1 MKHLLILLCLSS
13 SFLTYA
19 QVTKSKNA
27 SFNLREVAML
37 SIEPNN
43 NAVLLSLNA
52 PNEAGQSAQ
61 VVSKNNEKW
70 INFTSA
76 IGKNAS
82 KRNLSIKIEYGNVPT
97 GVHLKVATSNYSG
110 NGKGLLGNSTNNLIL
125 NKTSQ
130 TIVSNIGGAYT
141 GIGENNGYRLIYN
154 LEVYDYKLLDYD
166 NSETLTISLTLTDF

>member
-1 MKHLLILLCLSS
+1 MKQLLIILCLFSS
-13 SFLTYA
+13 LLTYA

-43 NAVLLSLNA
+43 NAVILNLNA
-52 PNEAGQSAQ
+52 PKEAGERAQ
-61 VVSKNNEKW
+61 VTSTNNYKW

-76 IGKNAS
+76 IGQNAS
-82 KRNLSIKIEYGNVPT
+82 KRNLSIKIQYGNVPT
-97 GVHLKVATSNYSG
+97 GIHLKVSTSNYSG
-110 NGKGLLGNSTNNLIL
+110 NGMGVLGSPTNSLTL

-141 GIGENNGYRLIYN
+141 GTGANNGYQLSYD
-154 LEVYDYKLLDYD
+154 LEVYDYKLLDFD
-166 NSETLTISLTLTDF
+166 NSETLTISLTLTDY